1 MQEVKETLNQYRHIW
16 IKYSVGILI
25 CVSLCGVIAWAQKNG
40 SENKQEQTLADLGV
54 TEAQRTQL
62 KTLWDLKRQKYIQA
76 VDDLKTLNRFA
87 KDSLAED
94 AEIQE
99 TLDKFRAKRKE
110 IQEQIEGIEEELVQ
124 TLPTRAQLHLTLLG
138 VLDNGIPRRTTKAQT
153 GKKKDEKLTPSSEQ
167 QAK

>member
-1 MQEVKETLNQYRHIW
+1 MQNVKGIRNQQRPNWVKHIL
-16 IKYSVGILI
+16 GILI

-54 TEAQRTQL
+54 TEVQRTQL

-99 TLDKFRAKRKE
+99 TLDKFRAKRTE
-110 IQEQIEGIEEELVQ
+110 IQEQIDRIEEGLIQ

-153 GKKKDEKLTPSSEQ
+153 NKKSGEAPKPSPEQ
-167 QAK
+167 QRK